1 MFRLPFNEE
10 GVLVPSDTNIKA
22 FFNYVLYCKGPFV
35 LKMFYDIISEEQ
47 FIDICSK
54 YLGKYKNKSVAIPD
68 FISVV
73 DSTMNKSYSS
83 FFDTWLHTVDF
94 HVLLVKETEYDEEN

>member
-1 MFRLPFNEE
+1 MFFITKDL
-10 GVLVPSDTNIKA
+10 L
-22 FFNYVLYCKGPFV
+22 
-35 LKMFYDIISEEQ
+35 FYDIISEEQ